1 MKIKFV
7 DLYNQYKNNKTEIDS
22 SIKKV
27 ISSSDFING
36 KSVRKF
42 ENNFKK
48 KLKSKYCV
56 TLNNGTDSLYI
67 AMKSLKLKT
76 GQEVITSAHSWISS
90 SSTITQAGGIPI
102 FCDTDKN
109 TFNINIEDLKKK
121 ITKKTAGIIAVHL
134 YGQPCDILEIKKLA
148 KKNKIWL
155 IEDCAQSHFA
165 KYKKKNTGTFGDFG
179 SFSFYPSKNL
189 GAYGDAGCL
198 VTDNKNLFKKAYL
211 YSKHGGFKKNQHL
224 ILGINSRM
232 DGIQAAVLNS
242 KLKHIDN
249 FNLKR
254 KKLAFLYTK
263 LLEGVGDL
271 ILPSIKKDRDHVFH
285 LFVIK
290 TKKRNMLKKY
300 LHSKNIQCLI
310 HYPTC
315 LPLLPAYKKFGIKKE
330 NIKNALENQK
340 QILSLPIYP
349 EMKSGDVKYVSEN
362 IKKFFS

>member
-7 DLYNQYKNNKTEIDS
+7 DLYNQYKNNKIEIDS

-67 AMKSLKLKT
+67 AMKSLKLKA

-90 SSTITQAGGIPI
+90 SSTITQAGGIPV

-165 KYKKKNTGTFGDFG
+165 KYKKKILGLLVILDLSHFTQPKTLEHMVM
-179 SFSFYPSKNL
+179 L
-189 GAYGDAGCL
+189 GA
-198 VTDNKNLFKKAYL
+198 
-211 YSKHGGFKKNQHL
+211 
-224 ILGINSRM
+224 
-232 DGIQAAVLNS
+232 
-242 KLKHIDN
+242 
-249 FNLKR
+249 
-254 KKLAFLYTK
+254 
-263 LLEGVGDL
+263 
-271 ILPSIKKDRDHVFH
+271 
-285 LFVIK
+285 
-290 TKKRNMLKKY
+290 
-300 LHSKNIQCLI
+300 
-310 HYPTC
+310 
-315 LPLLPAYKKFGIKKE
+315 
-330 NIKNALENQK
+330 
-340 QILSLPIYP
+340 
-349 EMKSGDVKYVSEN
+349 
-362 IKKFFS
+362 